1 MQSESIKNAELS
13 VKSIANYIIQLN
25 KSKMSFIL
33 NNDFI
38 DIKNNGLSKGI
49 DKKVLESG
57 QFIPILDAVNDII

>member
-38 DIKNNGLSKGI
+38 DIINNGLSKGI